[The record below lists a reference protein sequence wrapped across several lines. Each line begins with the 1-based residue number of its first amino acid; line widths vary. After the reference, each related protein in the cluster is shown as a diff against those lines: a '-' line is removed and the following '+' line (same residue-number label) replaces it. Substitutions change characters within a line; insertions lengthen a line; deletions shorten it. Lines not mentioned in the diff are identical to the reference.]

1 MKFVEGFLGSSSIGC
16 ESGGKQLREGS
27 CISETGRLQER
38 QTEVGSGDQLCFCHD
53 NSEVSVRPPC
63 RAAIQAAVSHIHSS
77 GAEQGC
83 RCKAGVISG
92 YSEPRGWMRLT
103 RAAPGPPGVSAGG

>member
-1 MKFVEGFLGSSSIGC
+1 MS
-16 ESGGKQLREGS
+16 REGS

-83 RCKAGVISG
+83 IKTS
-92 YSEPRGWMRLT
+92 LT
-103 RAAPGPPGVSAGG
+103 GQIWTGQTQPDLGTHYI

>member
-1 MKFVEGFLGSSSIGC
+1 MRFVEGFLGSYSIGC

-38 QTEVGSGDQLCFCHD
+38 KTEVGSGDQLCFCHD

-63 RAAIQAAVSHIHSS
+63 RAAKQAAVSHTHSS
-77 GAEQGC
+77 
-83 RCKAGVISG
+83 RDRAG
-92 YSEPRGWMRLT
+92 L
-103 RAAPGPPGVSAGG
+103 